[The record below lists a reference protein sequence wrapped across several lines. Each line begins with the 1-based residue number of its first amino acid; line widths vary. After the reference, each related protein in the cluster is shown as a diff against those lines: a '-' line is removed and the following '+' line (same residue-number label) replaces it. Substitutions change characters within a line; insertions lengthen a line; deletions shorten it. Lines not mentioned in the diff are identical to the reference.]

1 MADAI
6 IDEIHQIR
14 REMVKRWKKMTA
26 AEARADF
33 QKDVDEGL
41 HAIARARVKRQKINR
56 PVR

>member
-1 MADAI
+1 MADVI
-6 IDEIHQIR
+6 IEEIHQIR

-41 HAIARARVKRQKINR
+41 QAIARARVKRQKTN
-56 PVR
+56 VG